1 VLAYQVCA
9 NECLRVK
16 NSCNDRF
23 CTFAQNVNMSSDDLA
38 FLEYWEQ
45 NRRREKKLLTQVAVG
60 LPLGLVFGLPILLS
74 FLLRGWYKRMPYI
87 SGSQFT
93 VIVMALLGIAVFYG
107 IFRMKFKW
115 EINEQRY
122 RELLALK
129 KKETESNGSKIE

>member
-1 VLAYQVCA
+1 
-9 NECLRVK
+9 
-16 NSCNDRF
+16 
-23 CTFAQNVNMSSDDLA
+23 MSSEDLA
-38 FLEYWEQ
+38 FLKYWEQ
-45 NRRREKKLLTQVAVG
+45 NRTREKKLFTQVAVG

-93 VIVMALLGIAVFYG
+93 VILMALLGIAVFYG

-129 KKETESNGSKIE
+129 NRETENSNSTES

>member
-1 VLAYQVCA
+1 M
-9 NECLRVK
+9 K
-16 NSCNDRF
+16 
-23 CTFAQNVNMSSDDLA
+23 SDDLA

-45 NRRREKKLLTQVAVG
+45 NRTREKKLFAQVAVG

-93 VIVMALLGIAVFYG
+93 VIMMALLGIAVFYG

-129 KKETESNGSKIE
+129 NKETESKASEID